1 MSDGRALLGPDR
13 LRMDAVALLY
23 VIANA
28 AAAQSGGGVYLLFP
42 GVAALSHDTLT
53 RPWGKWASQPGRLVV
68 TPVLGAAIGTL
79 VTREFPYNVLTIL
92 LVVIACLLLLIL
104 LRSNIAPAIAAG
116 ALPLVL
122 GIKSWLYPASIALG
136 LLVLVTILAPW
147 KKHYRRKYQDTS
159 AVSTGDLDDHL
170 EALPGRSKWIAPFFL
185 FLTVMASCAAFSGF
199 RLVLIPPLIVIGY
212 EMFAHPAS
220 CPWAGKPLA
229 LPVAC
234 FLTSTGGWLAVSQF
248 GNGAI
253 AAGCAMVV
261 GIVVLRALKLHM
273 PPALAIGLLPLVIDS
288 PDIDYPISVSIGA
301 VALTA
306 AFLLY
311 RRWIIGRCCA
321 GEDISSWNRR

>member
-1 MSDGRALLGPDR
+1 MSDGRALPGADR
-13 LRMDAVALLY
+13 LRMDALALVY

-28 AAAQSGGGVYLLFP
+28 AVAQSSGGSYLLFP
-42 GVAALSHDTLT
+42 GLAALAHDTLT

-68 TPVLGAAIGTL
+68 TPVLGAAIGTMI
-79 VTREFPYNVLTIL
+79 TREFRYDVVAL
-92 LVVIACLLLLIL
+92 LSSVSACLLLLAV

-116 ALPLVL
+116 TLPLVL
-122 GIKSWLYPASIALG
+122 GIKSWLYPASIAVG
-136 LLVLVTILAPW
+136 LLVLVSVLVPW
-147 KKHYRRKYQDTS
+147 KKRYRGKYQGVCDGSTS
-159 AVSTGDLDDHL
+159 DLDDHL
-170 EALPGRSKWIAPFFL
+170 EAPPSGGKWIAPFFL
-185 FLTVMASCAAFSGF
+185 FLTVMASFAAFSGF
-199 RLVLIPPLIVIGY
+199 RLILIPPLIVIAY

-253 AAGCAMVV
+253 AAGCGMIA

-288 PDIDYPISVSIGA
+288 PDVDYPISVSIGA
-301 VALTA
+301 AALTVV
-306 AFLLY
+306 FLLY

-321 GEDISSWNRR
+321 GADVS